1 MKPKNFVIFF
11 LSFTLYQINMLTVD
25 YLFLDHECYFP
36 VEPKLYND
44 REVKEIK
51 YQRNSN
57 SYLKPE
63 VGYFLEEKGIW
74 TINIMGICALY

>member
-1 MKPKNFVIFF
+1 
-11 LSFTLYQINMLTVD
+11 MLTVD
-25 YLFLDHECYFP
+25 YLFLDHECYLP

-57 SYLKPE
+57 SFLKPE
-63 VGYFLEEKGIW
+63 VGYSLEEKRNLNSKHYGYL
-74 TINIMGICALY
+74 CSF